1 MLLDDLSDSE
11 FDALPKNKAPALLD
25 DSDLDDL
32 DDLDDF
38 DFSTV
43 VKEPAKP
50 VTKEQTAVHKPSTAQ
65 QQPTPARQQ
74 PLGQQ
79 PPRQQPSGPQRTQ
92 LPRYNADPAES
103 TNTPDI
109 DLNLTYPRPMDTACH
124 HETTGLTGSFLYPS
138 NLPFR
143 TYQHTIIQS
152 CLIENTLCSLPTGLG
167 KTFIASVVMLNF
179 YRWFKDAK
187 IIFMAPTKPL
197 VSQQIDA
204 CLRITG
210 IPRHDCSV
218 LMGGVKQADRAHEW
232 AYKRVFFATPQVV
245 ELDLDGEILDPK
257 TVSLLV
263 VDEAHHTSGKY
274 SYGIV
279 VKKLLDAHQ
288 SFRVLGLTATPA
300 SKVEGVQSVVQ
311 HLLISHLEVK
321 GEQDPDVQQYM
332 HNREEVKINVD
343 LGSDIN
349 ELLALTGQVLKPTL
363 SMMASK
369 GVLHNTDIAKISLF
383 GVKKEIERYM
393 FRTKYLGPAAQYKYR
408 GIGAVVASIA
418 HATQLLQHQGIT
430 QFYDTLKRR
439 HDEEMARKQPTKSYE
454 QVGDIGSILDA
465 TKTIMKKEGYLAHPK
480 LNYLGSELNEFF
492 SKAPEGANTGTCI
505 IFARFRSTVNVIM
518 EYLTKF
524 PQVKPH
530 EFIGQAPSR
539 EEGGGRGM
547 TQKKQQEVI
556 SKFRKGVYNT
566 LVATSIA
573 EEGLDIGQV
582 DLIICYDSNASPIT
596 SLQRMG
602 RTGRSRDGRVVLLM
616 TDKEMENNIKSRDN
630 YSYIQRLMEDGSRV
644 KLYPPNRVI
653 PGAATDP
660 PPPHFMKQVILPG
673 ENQEILDKT
682 DKDHLELADV
692 VAKGDKELRLRKDK
706 NGHFIVPQKRK
717 KKVLKMPENAT
728 LGFMTAKEMAMRSS
742 QSSNG
747 QSSQDIPNSPTPPTK
762 RTKVDVD
769 ELEADLDEALGNRSH
784 DSLAEDIEEELE
796 QEEVPQHLHDL
807 VELDDEREQDMSLE
821 EFIGDD
827 DFDKELE
834 DVLNSSKSGGGQSI
848 SEGTQGA
855 TNEVQTTTGL
865 VQTQAVPVEQRQSQ
879 PSSGIPLAPV
889 KMTPAPQLAESI
901 DSSSFDDEFFDR
913 LDEALAKP
921 GDK

>member
-1 MLLDDLSDSE
+1 M
-11 FDALPKNKAPALLD
+11 
-25 DSDLDDL
+25 
-32 DDLDDF
+32 
-38 DFSTV
+38 T
-43 VKEPAKP
+43 
-50 VTKEQTAVHKPSTAQ
+50 
-65 QQPTPARQQ
+65 TP
-74 PLGQQ
+74 
-79 PPRQQPSGPQRTQ
+79 
-92 LPRYNADPAES
+92 
-103 TNTPDI
+103 
-109 DLNLTYPRPMDTACH
+109 CH
-124 HETTGLTGSFLYPS
+124 HETTNLTGSFLYPS

-218 LMGGVKQADRAHEW
+218 LMGGVKQAEREHEW
-232 AYKRVFFATPQVV
+232 ANKRVFFATPQVV
-245 ELDLDGEILDPK
+245 ELDLDGEVLDPK

-274 SYGIV
+274 SYGTV

-343 LGSDIN
+343 LGSDIR
-349 ELLALTGQVLKPTL
+349 ELLALVGQVLKPTL
-363 SMMASK
+363 SMMGSK
-369 GVLHNTDIAKISLF
+369 GVLQNTDIAKISLF

-393 FRTKYLGPAAQYKYR
+393 FRTKHLGPAAQYKYR
-408 GIGAVVASIA
+408 GIGAVLASIA
-418 HATQLLQHQGIT
+418 HATQLLQHQGIS

-454 QVGDIGSILDA
+454 QIGDIGSVLQA
-465 TKTIMKKEGYLAHPK
+465 TKAIMAKKEYLSHPK
-480 LNYLGSELNEFF
+480 LDYLGSELREFF
-492 SKAPEGANTGTCI
+492 SKAPEGAATGTCI
-505 IFARFRSTVNVIM
+505 IFARFRSTVNVII
-518 EYLTKF
+518 EYLKKY

-644 KLYPPNRVI
+644 KLYPANRVI
-653 PGAATDP
+653 PGASTDP
-660 PPPHFMKQVILPG
+660 APPHFMQEVILPG
-673 ENQEILDKT
+673 ENQEILAKI

-692 VAKGDKELRLRKDK
+692 VARGDKELRLRKDK

-717 KKVLKMPENAT
+717 KKVLKMPKNAT
-728 LGFMTAKEMAMRSS
+728 LGFMTAKEMALKSS
-742 QSSNG
+742 QSSEG
-747 QSSQDIPNSPTPPTK
+747 LSSQDSPAK
-762 RTKVDVD
+762 RVKLD
-769 ELEADLDEALGNRSH
+769 EEDLEAELDEVLGTKTN
-784 DSLAEDIEEELE
+784 DLTEDIEEELD
-796 QEEVPQHLHDL
+796 HLNDL
-807 VELDDEREQDMSLE
+807 VELDDEREQDLTLE
-821 EFIGDD
+821 EFLSDD
-827 DFDKELE
+827 DGFDKELDE
-834 DVLNSSKSGGGQSI
+834 VLNKSGVKKPVVDKPAQSSHI
-848 SEGTQGA
+848 S
-855 TNEVQTTTGL
+855 
-865 VQTQAVPVEQRQSQ
+865 QRPTEPLKNKSQ
-879 PSSGIPLAPV
+879 PVQNRSQPVQNKSQPVPTTVASSTSQTKPPPALSRPPGAIPKPSS
-889 KMTPAPQLAESI
+889 QLAESI
-901 DSSSFDDEFFDR
+901 HSSSFDDDFFDR

-921 GDK
+921 GGGE

>member
-1 MLLDDLSDSE
+1 
-11 FDALPKNKAPALLD
+11 
-25 DSDLDDL
+25 
-32 DDLDDF
+32 
-38 DFSTV
+38 
-43 VKEPAKP
+43 
-50 VTKEQTAVHKPSTAQ
+50 
-65 QQPTPARQQ
+65 
-74 PLGQQ
+74 
-79 PPRQQPSGPQRTQ
+79 
-92 LPRYNADPAES
+92 
-103 TNTPDI
+103 
-109 DLNLTYPRPMDTACH
+109 MDTACH
-124 HETTGLTGSFLYPS
+124 HEMTNLTGSFLYPS

-218 LMGGVKQADRAHEW
+218 LMGGVKQRDREHEW
-232 AYKRVFFATPQVV
+232 ANKRVFFATPQVV
-245 ELDLDGEILDPK
+245 ELDLDGEVLDPK

-274 SYGIV
+274 SYGTV

-343 LGSDIN
+343 LGSDIRD
-349 ELLALTGQVLKPTL
+349 LLSIAGQVLKPTL
-363 SMMASK
+363 SMMSSK

-430 QFYDTLKRR
+430 QFHDTLKRR

-454 QVGDIGSILDA
+454 QAGDIGSILEA
-465 TKTIMKKEGYLAHPK
+465 AKAIMSKEGYLAHPK
-480 LNYLGSELNEFF
+480 LNYLGSELNDFF
-492 SKAPEGANTGTCI
+492 SRAPEGAATGTCI
-505 IFARFRSTVNVIM
+505 IFARFRNTVNVIM

-630 YSYIQRLMEDGSRV
+630 YGYIQRLMEDGSRV
-644 KLYPPNRVI
+644 KLYPANRVI
-653 PGAATDP
+653 PGAPTDP
-660 PPPHFMKQVILPG
+660 PPPHFMQQVILPG

-717 KKVLKMPENAT
+717 KKALKMPKNAT
-728 LGFMTAKEMAMRSS
+728 LGFMTAKEMALKSS
-742 QSSNG
+742 QSSDG
-747 QSSQDIPNSPTPPTK
+747 LSSQDVSSSPQVQPAK
-762 RTKVDVD
+762 RTKIDVD
-769 ELEADLDEALGNRSH
+769 DLEADLDEALGNESH
-784 DSLAEDIEEELE
+784 HAALAEELAGELE
-796 QEEVPQHLHDL
+796 YEEAPHHLQDL
-807 VELDDEREQDMSLE
+807 VELDDEREQDLTLE
-821 EFIGDD
+821 ELLSDD
-827 DFDKELE
+827 GFEKELDE
-834 DVLNSSKSGGGQSI
+834 VLNSMSGGDGRQSLSKSTPKAAADKPVSKP
-848 SEGTQGA
+848 A
-855 TNEVQTTTGL
+855 TKSTAKPKV
-865 VQTQAVPVEQRQSQ
+865 V
-879 PSSGIPLAPV
+879 PSSVSQEAVQKAP
-889 KMTPAPQLAESI
+889 TSRLAESI
-901 DSSSFDDEFFDR
+901 NSSSFDDDFFDR

-921 GDK
+921 GDKD

>member
-1 MLLDDLSDSE
+1 M
-11 FDALPKNKAPALLD
+11 PVVLD
-25 DSDLDDL
+25 DSDLDEL
-32 DDLDDF
+32 DELDDF

-43 VKEPAKP
+43 VKEPKKAEPPKPTRPAQPPAKTIQPPAITIPPKKP
-50 VTKEQTAVHKPSTAQ
+50 VQATNTKSAAPKPAQRAQTPIETQTAQSSDA
-65 QQPTPARQQ
+65 
-74 PLGQQ
+74 
-79 PPRQQPSGPQRTQ
+79 
-92 LPRYNADPAES
+92 
-103 TNTPDI
+103 PDQNL
-109 DLNLTYPRPMDTACH
+109 DLSYPRPMRPTH
-124 HETTGLTGSFLYPS
+124 HEVTNLTGSFLYPS

-204 CLRITG
+204 CLRVTG
-210 IPRHDCSV
+210 IPRSDCSV
-218 LMGGVKQADRAHEW
+218 LMGGVKQRDREHEW
-232 AYKRVFFATPQVV
+232 ATKRVFFATPQVV
-245 ELDLDGEILDPK
+245 ELDLDGDILDPK
-257 TVSLLV
+257 TVALLV

-274 SYGIV
+274 SYGTV
-279 VKKLLDAHQ
+279 VKKLLDVHQ

-343 LGSDIN
+343 LGSDIK
-349 ELLALTGQVLKPTL
+349 ELLSIAGQVLKPTL

-369 GVLHNTDIAKISLF
+369 GVLNNTDIAKISLF

-393 FRTKYLGPAAQYKYR
+393 FRTKHLGPAAQYKYR

-454 QVGDIGSILDA
+454 QVGDVGSILDA
-465 TKTIMKKEGYLAHPK
+465 AKAIMKKDGYLAHPK
-480 LNYLGSELNEFF
+480 LNYLGSELADFF
-492 SKAPEGANTGTCI
+492 KNGEGTCI
-505 IFARFRSTVNVIM
+505 IFARFRSSVNVIM

-582 DLIICYDSNASPIT
+582 DLIVCYDSNASPIT

-602 RTGRSRDGRVVLLM
+602 RTGRARDGRVVLLM
-616 TDKEMENNIKSRDN
+616 TDKEMENNVKSRDN

-644 KLYPPNRVI
+644 KLYPANRVI
-653 PGAATDP
+653 PGSPSDH
-660 PPPHFMKQVILPG
+660 PPPHFMQQVVLTG
-673 ENQEILDKT
+673 ENQAVLDMS
-682 DKDHLELADV
+682 DKGHLELADV
-692 VAKGDKELRLRKDK
+692 VARGDKELRLRKDK

-717 KKVLKMPENAT
+717 KKELKMPKNAK
-728 LGFMTAKEMAMRSS
+728 LGFMTAKEMQLS
-742 QSSNG
+742 QE
-747 QSSQDIPNSPTPPTK
+747 SQGSQESPAK
-762 RTKVDVD
+762 RAKVDVVD
-769 ELEADLDEALGNRSH
+769 LENDIDALD
-784 DSLAEDIEEELE
+784 DSVDIEEALDKSLDAEEKKNDLAEELE
-796 QEEVPQHLHDL
+796 HDIHDL
-807 VELDDEREQDMSLE
+807 VELDDEGEQDLTLE
-821 EFIGDD
+821 EFLSDV
-827 DFDKELE
+827 FDKEL
-834 DVLNSSKSGGGQSI
+834 DHVLNSQTKGKDEAVQKRAEANASS
-848 SEGTQGA
+848 A
-855 TNEVQTTTGL
+855 TNTGHSLTAPNTAQKPAQNNESKTETVQKPVQTS
-865 VQTQAVPVEQRQSQ
+865 A
-879 PSSGIPLAPV
+879 A
-889 KMTPAPQLAESI
+889 TPAPTKTVEKETQPQLAQSFN
-901 DSSSFDDEFFDR
+901 SSSFDDDFFDR

>member
-1 MLLDDLSDSE
+1 
-11 FDALPKNKAPALLD
+11 
-25 DSDLDDL
+25 
-32 DDLDDF
+32 
-38 DFSTV
+38 
-43 VKEPAKP
+43 
-50 VTKEQTAVHKPSTAQ
+50 
-65 QQPTPARQQ
+65 
-74 PLGQQ
+74 
-79 PPRQQPSGPQRTQ
+79 
-92 LPRYNADPAES
+92 
-103 TNTPDI
+103 
-109 DLNLTYPRPMDTACH
+109 MDTACH
-124 HETTGLTGSFLYPS
+124 HETTNLTGSFLYPS

-218 LMGGVKQADRAHEW
+218 LMGGVKQRDREHEW
-232 AYKRVFFATPQVV
+232 ANKRVFFATPQVV
-245 ELDLDGEILDPK
+245 ELDLDGEILDPR

-274 SYGIV
+274 SYGTV

-343 LGSDIN
+343 LGSDIR
-349 ELLALTGQVLKPTL
+349 ELLSVAGQVLKPTL
-363 SMMASK
+363 SMMGSK

-393 FRTKYLGPAAQYKYR
+393 FRTKHLGPAAQYKYR

-454 QVGDIGSILDA
+454 QAGDIGSILEA
-465 TKTIMKKEGYLAHPK
+465 AKAIMSKEGYLAHPK

-492 SKAPEGANTGTCI
+492 SKAPEGAATGTCI

-518 EYLTKF
+518 EYLTNF

-630 YSYIQRLMEDGSRV
+630 YGYIQRLMEDGSRV
-644 KLYPPNRVI
+644 KLYPANRVI
-653 PGAATDP
+653 PGAPTDP
-660 PPPHFMKQVILPG
+660 PPPHFMQQVILPG
-673 ENQEILDKT
+673 ENQEILEKS
-682 DKDHLELADV
+682 DKDHLQLADV

-717 KKVLKMPENAT
+717 KKVLKMPKNAT
-728 LGFMTAKEMAMRSS
+728 LGFMTAKEMALRSS
-742 QSSNG
+742 QSSDG
-747 QSSQDIPNSPTPPTK
+747 LSSQDVSSSPQVPPAK
-762 RTKVDVD
+762 RTKIDVD
-769 ELEADLDEALGNRSH
+769 DLEADLDEALG
-784 DSLAEDIEEELE
+784 DKSLDAALTEDIEEELDY
-796 QEEVPQHLHDL
+796 EEAPHHLQDL
-807 VELDDEREQDMSLE
+807 VELDDEREQDLTLE
-821 EFIGDD
+821 DLLSDD
-827 DFDKELE
+827 DGFDKELDE
-834 DVLNSSKSGGGQSI
+834 VLNSKSVGGGVKSLKKPTEKPADKPL
-848 SEGTQGA
+848 SKP
-855 TNEVQTTTGL
+855 
-865 VQTQAVPVEQRQSQ
+865 VPKSTAGKPQR
-879 PSSGIPLAPV
+879 
-889 KMTPAPQLAESI
+889 PAPKVVSSPQKDVRKAPTPRLAESI
-901 DSSSFDDEFFDR
+901 NSSSFDDDFFDR

-921 GDK
+921 VVDKD